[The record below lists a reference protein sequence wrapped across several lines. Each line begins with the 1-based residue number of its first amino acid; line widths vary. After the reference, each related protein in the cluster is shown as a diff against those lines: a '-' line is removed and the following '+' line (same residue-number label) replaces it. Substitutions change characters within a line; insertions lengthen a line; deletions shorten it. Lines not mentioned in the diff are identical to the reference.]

1 MGALSKESFVYAN
14 SVTPGN
20 VINSNACIT
29 PSNLIN
35 SLNSG
40 GRSSSANSIKRKLD
54 DTDNKSEVKKVSPK
68 LPIMKVIPI
77 AKYFNAIRIFKYE
90 RLSIYFHRQNWK
102 LRHWKPNVQ
111 ALPTKDIMKRHT
123 IMSLKTVRWI
133 YFHKLY
139 TIDCIR
145 TYITKYVE
153 WPLINY
159 SIKFLDLRKV
169 YPYYFT
175 FTTFTKGRWVGER
188 ILDVFAR
195 EFRAHPATEYVSI

>member
-68 LPIMKVIPI
+68 VQIMKITPI
-77 AKYFNAIRIFKYE
+77 LKNYFNAIRIFKCE
-90 RLSIYFHRQNWK
+90 CSSIYFHRQNWK
-102 LRHWKPNVQ
+102 LRHWKQNVQ

-123 IMSLKTVRWI
+123 IMSLKTVRWT
-133 YFHKLY
+133 YFHKSS
-139 TIDCIR
+139 TIHRNNLLQEC
-145 TYITKYVE
+145 TKYL
-153 WPLINY
+153 LINC
-159 SIKFLDLRKV
+159 SITFLDLRKV

>member
-68 LPIMKVIPI
+68 VQIMKITPI
-77 AKYFNAIRIFKYE
+77 KNYFNAIRIFKCE
-90 RLSIYFHRQNWK
+90 CSSIYFHRQNWK
-102 LRHWKPNVQ
+102 LRHWKQNVQ

-123 IMSLKTVRWI
+123 IMSLKTVRWT
-133 YFHKLY
+133 YFHKSS
-139 TIDCIR
+139 TIHR
-145 TYITKYVE
+145 
-153 WPLINY
+153 
-159 SIKFLDLRKV
+159 IKT
-169 YPYYFT
+169 YFT
-175 FTTFTKGRWVGER
+175 TRMYKISTYKLFYYIFR
-188 ILDVFAR
+188 FA
-195 EFRAHPATEYVSI
+195 

>member
-68 LPIMKVIPI
+68 SSNNESYP
-77 AKYFNAIRIFKYE
+77 
-90 RLSIYFHRQNWK
+90 NWK
-102 LRHWKPNVQ
+102 
-111 ALPTKDIMKRHT
+111 
-123 IMSLKTVRWI
+123 
-133 YFHKLY
+133 
-139 TIDCIR
+139 
-145 TYITKYVE
+145 ITST
-153 WPLINY
+153 P
-159 SIKFLDLRKV
+159 
-169 YPYYFT
+169 
-175 FTTFTKGRWVGER
+175 
-188 ILDVFAR
+188 
-195 EFRAHPATEYVSI
+195 